1 MTRQL
6 RSLSLHTDSSGSS
19 IRILYEN
26 YGANG
31 EKLGSDAFWVTPE
44 SDLSIHDQK
53 IQEIC
58 LKCWEMY
65 S

>member
-6 RSLSLHTDSSGSS
+6 RSLTLHTDSSGSS

-26 YGANG
+26 YDTNG
-31 EKLGSDAFWVTPE
+31 EKLGSDVFWIKPD
-44 SDLSIHDQK
+44 SDLSIHDEK
-53 IQEIC
+53 IQLIC
-58 LKCWEMY
+58 AKCWELY